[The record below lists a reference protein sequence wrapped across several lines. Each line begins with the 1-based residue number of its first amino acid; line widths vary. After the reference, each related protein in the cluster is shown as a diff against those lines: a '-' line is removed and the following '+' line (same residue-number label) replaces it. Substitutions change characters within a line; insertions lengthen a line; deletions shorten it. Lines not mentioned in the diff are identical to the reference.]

1 LREHPYTGLAHR
13 PTIAAMVVA
22 RRLFSNDYSRHY
34 YAMMK
39 LVLALIAAIAFIASP
54 VTTHAA
60 QTSGGDITVHVAKD
74 GTAFVVSTELTVA
87 ANVDEVWAVLTDFD
101 HMAQI
106 LSNVDASQ
114 IANRH
119 GNKFEVIQKSHA
131 SAGPLRISLD
141 SVRQVELSPK
151 QEIRSHLLKGGGL
164 KSSKFTTRIA
174 DEGGV
179 IKITVHGKFVASG
192 LSASAITPERVE
204 SQTRRQYQ
212 ELREEILRRK
222 ANEPPPP
229 CLVAKDCTQ

>member
-13 PTIAAMVVA
+13 LTIAAMVVA
-22 RRLFSNDYSRHY
+22 LRLFSNDYFRHCY
-34 YAMMK
+34 SIMK
-39 LVLALIAAIAFIASP
+39 LVLILTAAIAFIASP
-54 VTTHAA
+54 LTTHAA
-60 QTSGGDITVHVAKD
+60 QTSGGDITVHVEKD

-87 ANVDEVWAVLTDFD
+87 ANVDEAWAVLTDFD

-106 LSNVDASQ
+106 LSNVDASR
-114 IANRH
+114 IANRD

-131 SAGPLRISLD
+131 STGLLRISLD

-151 QEIRSHLLKGGGL
+151 REIRSHLLKGDL
-164 KSSKFTTRIA
+164 KSSDFTTRIA

-179 IKITVHGKFVASG
+179 IKITVNGKFVAGG
-192 LSASAITPERVE
+192 LSASAITPETVE

-212 ELREEILRRK
+212 ELREEILRRR

-229 CLVAKDCTQ
+229 CLVAKNCPH